1 MSDNKG
7 NKGQKVIGYAIPE
20 ELYSRIQDTANKKE
34 QKLSFYMRNFTMQY
48 FTDNDSVIRVMLEIP
63 KDKLNDKNYIKA
75 YLAQKSQF
83 ILDNLCK

>member
-1 MSDNKG
+1 MTEPKN

-20 ELYSRIQDTANKKE
+20 ELYSQIQDLASKKD
-34 QKLSFYMRNFTMQY
+34 QKLSLYMRNFTMQY
-48 FTDNDSVIRVMLEIP
+48 FTDNEDAVRVVLDLP

-75 YLAQKSQF
+75 FMKQKTQY

>member
-1 MSDNKG
+1 MTEPKN

-20 ELYSRIQDTANKKE
+20 ELYSQIQDLASKKD
-34 QKLSFYMRNFTMQY
+34 QKISLYMRNFTMQY
-48 FTDNDSVIRVMLEIP
+48 FTDNEDAVRVVLDLP

-75 YLAQKSQF
+75 FMKQKTQY

>member
-1 MSDNKG
+1 MTEPKN

-20 ELYSRIQDTANKKE
+20 ELYSQIQDLASKKD
-34 QKLSFYMRNFTMQY
+34 QKLSLYMRNFTMQY
-48 FTDNDSVIRVMLEIP
+48 FTDNEDAVRVVLDLP

-75 YLAQKSQF
+75 FMKQKTQS